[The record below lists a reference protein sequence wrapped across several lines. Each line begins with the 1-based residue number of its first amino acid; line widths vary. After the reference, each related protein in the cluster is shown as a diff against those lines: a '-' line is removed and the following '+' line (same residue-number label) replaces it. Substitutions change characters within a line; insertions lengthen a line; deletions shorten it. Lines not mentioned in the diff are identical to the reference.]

1 MKNLV
6 GGDENGERRR
16 RRRRRVEANGKGD
29 GRRVGGVQLEPG
41 ELGPYLFI
49 AIVTVQDFISV
60 LEEPPQRVG
69 LWYTYIRNR

>member
-6 GGDENGERRR
+6 GGDENGE